1 MNWFSVLAAIA
12 IVCTAYF
19 GVDHPARTILLQAG
33 IALVAFIGL
42 GIEWWNESKG
52 KSQAM
57 RARTRATDGAGTQMP
72 APALGQERRVSAG
85 WRSAAPTVAAAARRP

>member
-19 GVDHPARTILLQAG
+19 GVDHPARTILMQAG
-33 IALVAFIGL
+33 IALVAFVGL
-42 GIEWWNESKG
+42 GIEWWNESKA
-52 KSQAM
+52 KSQSM
-57 RARTRATDGAGTQMP
+57 RARTQAVNGAGTHMP
-72 APALGQERRVSAG
+72 APALGRERRVSDG